1 MGEPEARH
9 SWVDVDGAAGVR
21 AATEHLIARGHQRIW
36 WLGWSPSNRVDAD
49 RRSGWEQA
57 MRAAGLPTDGLV
69 ASSMDT
75 VEAATEAAGAFLD
88 AAGDRPDAVVCATD
102 TLGIGVLH
110 ALVARGLR
118 AGTDVG
124 VVGFDD
130 STAAQIVPPGLTS
143 VRAPL
148 EEVATEVITA
158 LQRLLGPDDAEP
170 TGVLLTPRLVV
181 RGSTDPSDGPFL

>member
-1 MGEPEARH
+1 M
-9 SWVDVDGAAGVR
+9 R